1 MQRCGAWTATAGA
14 VTTIAAVLYPAVG
27 TPDRSPRSGAA
38 GRPGDDVDE
47 DAQRLTRRGFLAG
60 TIAAALAA
68 CSDGDDDG
76 DDAATPSSPPPT
88 GSTDAPTTTST
99 TPPSTAATT
108 TTVPVVTSDPFTLG
122 VASGD
127 PLPDAVVL
135 WTRLLPAEPLP
146 TTDVDVEWEVAIDAE
161 LTDVVASGSA
171 VAVAALGHSVHVD
184 VTGLEPDTEYH
195 YRFSVAGFATPAA
208 RTRTFAA
215 PGTTPARFRFAF
227 SSCQNWEQG
236 YYAAYRDLVE
246 QGDLDAFLFLGDYI
260 YENPAGGA
268 TDPRARTTGQAFECA
283 TIEQYRERYAVYKAD
298 PLLQAAHALVPW
310 IITWDDHEVDN
321 DYAGVNG
328 ENDQVLDA
336 FLARRVAG
344 YQVWYEHMPVRLDP
358 PSGADYEI
366 YRAFAHGDLLRF
378 HVLDTR
384 QHRADQ
390 QHDAPF
396 VEALGDAVQVRN
408 DVLAG
413 STEQTM
419 LGAAQREW
427 LFDGVAASTAIWD
440 VIAQQV
446 FMFGGNAVVGADP
459 PVVVVDTWDGYD
471 GERRV
476 VLDALGASADNLVVL
491 TGDFHAAVV
500 ADLRVDPYDLSLPVV
515 GAEFMASSISSA
527 FFDDNETVASLVD
540 AALTANPQ
548 IRWFDSRR
556 GYTVCEV
563 TPDRWRA
570 TYRAVADQF
579 EEASPVAPV
588 STWEVAAGTPGA
600 VQVS

>member
-1 MQRCGAWTATAGA
+1 
-14 VTTIAAVLYPAVG
+14 
-27 TPDRSPRSGAA
+27 
-38 GRPGDDVDE
+38 VDE
-47 DAQRLTRRGFLAG
+47 DAGRLSRRGFLAG

-68 CSDGDDDG
+68 CSDGGGDDG
-76 DDAATPSSPPPT
+76 ATTASSPAPT
-88 GSTDAPTTTST
+88 ERTEGTDAPTTTS
-99 TPPSTAATT
+99 PPSTSAPPSTEAAPT

-127 PLPDAVVL
+127 PLPDGVIL
-135 WTRLLPAEPLP
+135 WTRLLPADPLP
-146 TTDVDVEWEVAIDAE
+146 ATDVDVEWEVATDAE
-161 LTDVVASGSA
+161 LTDVVAAGYA

-215 PGTTPARFRFAF
+215 PGTTPERFRFAF
-227 SSCQNWEQG
+227 SSCQNWESG

-246 QGDLDAFLFLGDYI
+246 QGDLDAFVFLGDYI
-260 YENPAGGA
+260 YENPTGGV
-268 TDPRARTTGQAFECA
+268 TDPRARTTGQTFECE

-310 IITWDDHEVDN
+310 VITWDDHEVDN
-321 DYAGVNG
+321 DYAGANG
-328 ENDQVLDA
+328 ENDPALDA
-336 FLARRVAG
+336 FLARRAAG

-358 PSGADYEI
+358 PTGPDYAI
-366 YRAFAHGDLLRF
+366 YRSFAHGDLVRF

-384 QHRADQ
+384 QYRADQ
-390 QHDAPF
+390 QREEPF

-408 DVLAG
+408 DVLAA
-413 STEQTM
+413 SPEQTM
-419 LGAAQREW
+419 LGADQREW
-427 LFDGVAASTAIWD
+427 LLDGVAASTAIWD
-440 VIAQQV
+440 VLAQQV

-459 PVVVVDTWDGYD
+459 PVVVVDTWDGYA

-476 VLDALGASADNLVVL
+476 VLDAVGASADNLVVL

-515 GAEFMASSISSA
+515 GAEFMATSISSS
-527 FFDDNETVASLVD
+527 FFDDNETVASLVNG
-540 AALTANPQ
+540 ALTANPQ
-548 IRWFDSRR
+548 IKWFDSRR

-563 TPDRWRA
+563 TPDQWLA
-570 TYRAVADQF
+570 THRAVADQLD
-579 EEASPVAPV
+579 ESSPVDPV
-588 STWEVAAGTPGA
+588 STWQVTAGTPGA

>member
-1 MQRCGAWTATAGA
+1 
-14 VTTIAAVLYPAVG
+14 
-27 TPDRSPRSGAA
+27 
-38 GRPGDDVDE
+38 VDE
-47 DAQRLTRRGFLAG
+47 DAARLTRRGFLAG

-68 CSDGDDDG
+68 CSDGGDG
-76 DDAATPSSPPPT
+76 DDGAATASSPSPP
-88 GSTDAPTTTST
+88 GSTEAPTTT
-99 TPPSTAATT
+99 TPPSTSAPTTTAAATT
-108 TTVPVVTSDPFTLG
+108 TTAPVVTSDPFTLG

-135 WTRLLPAEPLP
+135 WTRLLPAEALP
-146 TTDVDVEWEVAIDAE
+146 DTDIEVEWEVATDAD
-161 LTDVVASGSA
+161 LTEFVATGTA
-171 VAVAALGHSVHVD
+171 DAVAALGHSVHVD

-195 YRFSVAGFATPAA
+195 YRFRVAGFATPAA
-208 RTRTFAA
+208 RTHTFAA
-215 PGTTPARFRFAF
+215 PGTTPERFRFAF

-246 QGDLDAFLFLGDYI
+246 QGDLDAFVFLGDYI

-268 TDPRARTTGQAFECA
+268 TDPRARTHGQAFECE
-283 TIEQYRERYAVYKAD
+283 TVEQYRQRYAAYKAD

-310 IITWDDHEVDN
+310 VITWDDHEVDN
-321 DYAGVNG
+321 DYAGANG
-328 ENDQVLDA
+328 ENDPAFDA
-336 FLARRVAG
+336 FLARRSAG
-344 YQVWYEHMPVRLDP
+344 YQAWYEHMPVRLDP
-358 PSGADYEI
+358 PSGPDYVI
-366 YRAFAHGDLLRF
+366 YRSFAHGDLLRF

-384 QHRADQ
+384 QYRADQ
-390 QHDAPF
+390 QREAPF
-396 VEALGDAVQVRN
+396 VEALGDAVQVRD
-408 DVLAG
+408 DVLAA
-413 STEQTM
+413 SPEQTM
-419 LGAAQREW
+419 LGADQRAW
-427 LFDGVAASTAIWD
+427 LFDGVATSTATWD

-476 VLDALGASADNLVVL
+476 VLDTLGASADNLVVL

-500 ADLRVDPYDLSLPVV
+500 ADLRVDPYDQSLPVV
-515 GAEFMASSISSA
+515 GSEFMASSISSA
-527 FFDDNETVASLVD
+527 FFDDNATVESLVN

-548 IRWFDSRR
+548 IRFFDSRR

-563 TPDRWRA
+563 TPDRWLA

-579 EEASPVAPV
+579 DEASPVEAV
-588 STWEVAAGTPGA
+588 STWAVTAGTPGV

>member
-1 MQRCGAWTATAGA
+1 MQRRRWRRRVGAGIVASANGEH
-14 VTTIAAVLYPAVG
+14 
-27 TPDRSPRSGAA
+27 R
-38 GRPGDDVDE
+38 RPGDHDPCTDVDVSSG
-47 DAQRLTRRGFLAG
+47 TRPLRR
-60 TIAAALAA
+60 
-68 CSDGDDDG
+68 
-76 DDAATPSSPPPT
+76 P
-88 GSTDAPTTTST
+88 
-99 TPPSTAATT
+99 T

-135 WTRLLPAEPLP
+135 WTRLLPADPLP
-146 TTDVDVEWEVAIDAE
+146 DIDVEVEWEVATDAE
-161 LTDVVASGSA
+161 LTDVVATGSA
-171 VAVAALGHSVHVD
+171 AAVAALGHSVHVD

-195 YRFSVAGFATPAA
+195 YRFRVAEFATPAA

-215 PGTTPARFRFAF
+215 PGTTPERFRFAF

-246 QGDLDAFLFLGDYI
+246 QGDLDAFVFLGDYI

-268 TDPRARTTGQAFECA
+268 TDPRARTTGQTFECE

-310 IITWDDHEVDN
+310 VITWDDHEVDN
-321 DYAGVNG
+321 NYAGASSDLDVAP
-328 ENDQVLDA
+328 DA
-336 FLARRVAG
+336 FLARRAAG

-358 PSGADYEI
+358 PTGPDFDI
-366 YRAFAHGDLLRF
+366 YRSFAHGDLVRF

-384 QHRADQ
+384 QYRADQ
-390 QHDAPF
+390 QREEPF
-396 VEALGDAVQVRN
+396 VEALGDAVQVRD
-408 DVLAG
+408 DVLAA
-413 STEQTM
+413 SAEQTM

-427 LFDGVAASTAIWD
+427 LLDGVAASTAIWD

-476 VLDALGASADNLVVL
+476 VLDAVGASADNLVVL

-515 GAEFMASSISSA
+515 GAEFMASSISSS
-527 FFDDNETVASLVD
+527 FFDDDETVASLVNG
-540 AALTANPQ
+540 ALTANPQ

-563 TPDRWRA
+563 TPEQWLA

-579 EEASPVAPV
+579 DEASAVAPL
-588 STWEVAAGTPGA
+588 STWEITAGTPGA